1 MAGARDPI
9 ARLKAKIEKSG
20 WGLSVDETMA
30 FAKPELVILY
40 DLWRVKA
47 DAMRALPRREDLDI
61 RLLKPFLRHVSVVER
76 LAGASGKSSYRIRL
90 QGSFLVEHFGDQTGK
105 LMEDAVPGDLAE
117 RWAGVYDAILD
128 ARRPL
133 RLQGTYKQER
143 MDYLV
148 GESLSV
154 PLGNGDA
161 PPASVMSV
169 TYYTPRYKIEEA

>member
-1 MAGARDPI
+1 MAGGRDPI
-9 ARLKAKIEKSG
+9 ARLKDKIKIAG
-20 WGLSVDETMA
+20 WGITVDETLS
-30 FAKPELVILY
+30 FVKPELAILF
-40 DLWRVKA
+40 DIWRAKA
-47 DAMRALPRREDLDI
+47 DGMKALPRREDLDI

-76 LAGASGKSSYRIRL
+76 LAGVAGKSSYRIRL

-105 LMEDAVPGDLAE
+105 LMEDAVPGELAE
-117 RWAGVYDAILD
+117 RWAAVYDAILD

-148 GESLSV
+148 GESLTV

-161 PPASVMSV
+161 LPVSVMSV
-169 TYYTPRYKIEEA
+169 TYYTPRYKS